1 MIPQSGRVSAHI
13 SLQSILMQRVISFS
27 STTHCAIHSGKLHP
41 PAPSICPHIII
52 FRIVNVF
59 RPVINLRFFQ
69 HVTCTFLV
77 DAYPSDSFI
86 NLAVSIKRY
95 CRGHLLAATEPT
107 PSSACE
113 SPINNHKGFFH
124 FTTTN
129 LNFHYCRCA
138 HLIFHSHR
146 FHRTQQ
152 IRPQTRAP
160 TPHFLCT
167 TTHTP
172 TLRPQYRTY
181 LQLNSQFL
189 HQIHVND
196 QV

>member
-1 MIPQSGRVSAHI
+1 VEEFLLIFLYSPYSCSVSFPFLLLLIAQSTPPN
-13 SLQSILMQRVISFS
+13 
-27 STTHCAIHSGKLHP
+27 STIRLRQHVL
-41 PAPSICPHIII
+41 II

-59 RPVINLRFFQ
+59 RPIINLRFFQ

-77 DAYPSDSFI
+77 HAYPSDSFI

-95 CRGHLLAATEPT
+95 CRGHLLAETEPT
-107 PSSACE
+107 PSSACK
-113 SPINNHKGFFH
+113 SP
-124 FTTTN
+124 
-129 LNFHYCRCA
+129 HYCRCA
-138 HLIFHSHR
+138 RHFFHSHR
-146 FHRTQQ
+146 FHRTQH

-172 TLRPQYRTY
+172 TLRSQYRAY